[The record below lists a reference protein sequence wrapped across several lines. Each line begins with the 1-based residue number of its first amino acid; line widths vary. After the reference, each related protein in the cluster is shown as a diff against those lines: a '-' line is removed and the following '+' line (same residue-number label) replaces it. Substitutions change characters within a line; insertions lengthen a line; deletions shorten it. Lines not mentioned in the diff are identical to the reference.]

1 MLCGPC
7 FRGISGQFPSD
18 GSFEQLFKEA
28 FCPFFPGLQIHS
40 PTFPC
45 QVPAH
50 ARLGQR
56 RPRERPHLAPPLCCL
71 RRGTRVYLDHR
82 FLGHFIPSLV
92 STPVPP
98 SLLAIGD
105 LETDIS
111 CSGPSSP
118 KPPKCLWTSLAT
130 ASPRSHDCEGDPLKP

>member
-7 FRGISGQFPSD
+7 FRGISGQFRSD
-18 GSFEQLFKEA
+18 GSFEQLSKEA

-56 RPRERPHLAPPLCCL
+56 RPRERPHPAPPLCCL
-71 RRGTRVYLDHR
+71 WRGTRVSLDHR

-111 CSGPSSP
+111 CSRAQLTKASEMFVDKLSHCF
-118 KPPKCLWTSLAT
+118 PPLTQL
-130 ASPRSHDCEGDPLKP
+130 